1 MKPAPSI
8 IGFTTLSGLGY
19 GMLFVLALGG
29 VTGLIPAERW
39 FGVVGFATALGAIT
53 AGLLASTLHLGHP
66 ERAWRAISQWRSS
79 WLSREGLAAIATYVP
94 ACILAAG
101 WMISGSASGLF
112 LGLMAILAAIGAV
125 ATVLCTGMIYA
136 SLPPISAWHQPLTVP
151 IYLVLALMTGLL
163 AVQALLALFGVPSGV
178 LAVLV
183 PVVIVAAAALKV
195 VYWRMVSRSRSSAP
209 SMESATGLGPLGLV
223 RMLDPPHTQTNY
235 LLDEMGFQVGR
246 KHASALKWLYGVFG
260 LALPLVLTLLAVFID
275 HWLATIFILFAF
287 AAGMIGVLI
296 ERWLFFAEAE
306 HTVMLYYGGTGAG
319 AQFASPQQKAAAPRT
334 KSETTTGANAK
345 SRRRRTPPAR
355 RRSTAAASGSD
366 SAAHQ
371 PPDIED
377 LGEQPSPGQGQEPPV
392 SGAKARRRARS

>member
-29 VTGLIPAERW
+29 ITGLIPAERW
-39 FGVVGFATALGAIT
+39 FGVAGFVAALGTVT

-79 WLSREGLAAIATYVP
+79 WLSREGLTAIATYVP

-101 WMISGSASGLF
+101 WMISGSASGFF

-125 ATVLCTGMIYA
+125 ATVFCTGMIYA
-136 SLPPISAWHQPLTVP
+136 SLLPISAWHQPLTVP
-151 IYLVLALMTGLL
+151 VYLALALMTGLL
-163 AVQALLALFGVPSGV
+163 AVQALLALFGISPGI
-178 LAVLV
+178 LAFLAL
-183 PVVIVAAAALKV
+183 VVIVATAALKL
-195 VYWRMVSRSRSSAP
+195 VYWQMVSRSRSSAP
-209 SMESATGLGPLGLV
+209 SMESATGLGSLGLV

-246 KHASALKWLYGVFG
+246 KHARTLRWLCGFFG
-260 LALPLVLTLLAVFID
+260 LAVPLASTLLALFID
-275 HWLATIFILFAF
+275 HWSATIFTLVAF
-287 AAGMIGVLI
+287 VAGMVGVLI

-306 HTVMLYYGGTGAG
+306 HTVTLYYGGTGAG
-319 AQFASPQQKAAAPRT
+319 AQFTSPQQK
-334 KSETTTGANAK
+334 TTTSQTKPEATKGATAE

-355 RRSTAAASGSD
+355 RRTTAKAGGIDGAT
-366 SAAHQ
+366 HQ
-371 PPDIED
+371 LPDVED
-377 LGEQPSPGQGQEPPV
+377 LGEQPSAGQGQEPV